1 MDNIEILDINDQPH
15 NEPHNEI
22 DSQTV
27 NFSVVKAYG
36 EDLTAK
42 KYITNPAIGREK
54 ELRELILILLTPD
67 KSAVLIGKP
76 GVGKTACVEGLAY
89 LIINDKVPDGL
100 KGYEVIKVN

>member
-15 NEPHNEI
+15 NEPHNET

-42 KYITNPAIGREK
+42 KYITNPAIARDDEIK
-54 ELRELILILLTPD
+54 KLIIILL
-67 KSAVLIGKP
+67 IM
-76 GVGKTACVEGLAY
+76 
-89 LIINDKVPDGL
+89 IINR
-100 KGYEVIKVN
+100 